1 MGRQSRGKSN
11 PRVVG
16 SGELEQYSSGPQQEL
31 SDGAG
36 SLDQLRQLYN
46 CALQACILLHLPD
59 CPVIFPLRR
68 RKERVKGSGGSRAG
82 WGKLDTSLLRPARPL
97 DGDSNQPSASVTKC
111 VRKPASRK
119 FVCVSGFACF
129 RIFDSQSLGPV
140 GGLSWHSSPQQRVW

>member
-1 MGRQSRGKSN
+1 MGRPQSRGKSN

-16 SGELEQYSSGPQQEL
+16 SGELEQYSSGTQQEL
-31 SDGAG
+31 SVGG
-36 SLDQLRQLYN
+36 GGGLDQLRQLYN

-82 WGKLDTSLLRPARPL
+82 WGKFNTSLLRPARRL

-111 VRKPASRK
+111 IRKPASRK

-140 GGLSWHSSPQQRVW
+140 GGLCWYSSPQ